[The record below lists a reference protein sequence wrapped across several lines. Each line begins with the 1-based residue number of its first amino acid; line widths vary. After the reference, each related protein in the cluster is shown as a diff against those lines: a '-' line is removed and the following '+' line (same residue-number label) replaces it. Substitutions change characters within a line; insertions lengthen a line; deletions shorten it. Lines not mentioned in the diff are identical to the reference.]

1 MVLNQGNC
9 HETGLAKRKKCFYI
23 TMTTNDEEDHARC
36 ARVHLQAE
44 GITKTSELRRRKS
57 GNLQSMND
65 KTKTKLREVS
75 ILYETNLSCRFL

>member
-1 MVLNQGNC
+1 
-9 HETGLAKRKKCFYI
+9 
-23 TMTTNDEEDHARC
+23 MTTNDEEDHARC
-36 ARVHLQAE
+36 AKVHLQAE
-44 GITKTSELRRRKS
+44 GITRKRHKTSELRRRKS